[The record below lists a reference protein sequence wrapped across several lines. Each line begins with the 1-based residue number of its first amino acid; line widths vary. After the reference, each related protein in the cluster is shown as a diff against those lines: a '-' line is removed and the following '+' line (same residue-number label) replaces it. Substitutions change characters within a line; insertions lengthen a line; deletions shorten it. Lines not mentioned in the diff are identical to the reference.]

1 MYVVAF
7 FVCLVHHGNHRSSQ
21 VRPVERRW
29 TCSVSSQ
36 QSAVTHS
43 KSCIEILHHVRV
55 LKNHVFFRRH
65 RNFFKG
71 KPDLSSLFQAVR
83 REFWNSRKRFDA
95 ELGRIAEKVEQAH
108 RSPSEPPT
116 LHPEIPQPQTLNLLC
131 EHVGCCQ
138 T

>member
-1 MYVVAF
+1 MLLLFCLPCTPRESSVVASTASGAEMDMF
-7 FVCLVHHGNHRSSQ
+7 
-21 VRPVERRW
+21 
-29 TCSVSSQ
+29 SQ
-36 QSAVTHS
+36 QSAVS
-43 KSCIEILHHVRV
+43 SDPQQVM
-55 LKNHVFFRRH
+55 H
-65 RNFFKG
+65 RNSTSCAG
-71 KPDLSSLFQAVR
+71 PQKPCVLSSAQEFLQREARSLFTLFQAVR